1 MSLPIA
7 QEQCAL
13 SLFVKPKRGAP
24 MLAVPFLDFD
34 PRFGIADSFASLA
47 LSPRQVSI
55 VDAQSLQ
62 ECHVMSAGA
71 RSNLVL

>member
-1 MSLPIA
+1 
-7 QEQCAL
+7 
-13 SLFVKPKRGAP
+13 